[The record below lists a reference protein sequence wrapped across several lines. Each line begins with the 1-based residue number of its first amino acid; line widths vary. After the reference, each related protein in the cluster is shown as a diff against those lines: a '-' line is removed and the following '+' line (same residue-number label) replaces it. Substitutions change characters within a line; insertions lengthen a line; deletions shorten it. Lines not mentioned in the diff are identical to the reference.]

1 MNRAEDVEK
10 CMLSEKEAA
19 SWLGVSR
26 VTLLRARMAG
36 KVGFYRI
43 GVRVLYGIDE
53 HLRPFLSACE
63 RKPRGAQKRAEC
75 DPR

>member
-1 MNRAEDVEK
+1 MSQTEQRGA
-10 CMLSEKEAA
+10 LSEKEAA

-26 VTLLRARMAG
+26 ITLLRARMAG

-53 HLRPFLSACE
+53 HLRPFLQTCE
-63 RKPRGAQKRAEC
+63 RRPSSAPKRVDRAA
-75 DPR
+75 